1 MKISPTNKE
10 KKRVA
15 IITGGARRIGEEIS
29 RTFHHKG
36 YDVAIHYNR
45 SEQDAKRLA
54 QDLNIIRDDSA
65 AVFKAELGSV
75 VEIRSMVKSI
85 LFWRKE
91 IDVLINNASSF
102 FPCSLLEAS
111 EKEWN
116 TLINSNL
123 KGPYFMSQ
131 TIAPMLTQNAS
142 IISINDIYSFM
153 PLKDYSIYSIAK
165 AGNKMLTKTLAEE
178 LAPKI
183 RVNGIAP
190 GLILWPD
197 TALQMSE
204 ETREKIM
211 KNIPLQRNGSVKDI
225 AQTALFLAA
234 SASYITGQTI
244 VVDGGSSI

>member
-1 MKISPTNKE
+1 
-10 KKRVA
+10 
-15 IITGGARRIGEEIS
+15 
-29 RTFHHKG
+29 
-36 YDVAIHYNR
+36 
-45 SEQDAKRLA
+45 
-54 QDLNIIRDDSA
+54 
-65 AVFKAELGSV
+65 
-75 VEIRSMVKSI
+75 
-85 LFWRKE
+85 
-91 IDVLINNASSF
+91 
-102 FPCSLLEAS
+102 
-111 EKEWN
+111 
-116 TLINSNL
+116 
-123 KGPYFMSQ
+123 
-131 TIAPMLTQNAS
+131 
-142 IISINDIYSFM
+142 M

-204 ETREKIM
+204 KTREKIM

-225 AQTALFLAA
+225 AQTALFLAV